1 MEATVAMSSIETFLI
16 ILFLVFLIIF
26 IYFGFTFNHHWNF
39 YQFNSQFKKIAQGL
53 YFLVSILILLSMLFF
68 IGIYILGYGI

>member
-1 MEATVAMSSIETFLI
+1 MEATVAISGIETFLM

-26 IYFGFTFNHHWNF
+26 IYFGFTFNHHWSF
-39 YQFNSQFKKIAQGL
+39 YQFNSQFKKVAQGL